1 MLSQNGLWKNKL
13 GYCMLATMKVT
24 AIPVKDFAAWR
35 MKNAKT
41 LLDLE
46 MHPDRVV
53 LGWYVDLGRILVL
66 LSQTVRSLDFANE
79 SLGTG
84 C

>member
-13 GYCMLATMKVT
+13 GYCMIATMKVT
-24 AIPVKDFAAWR
+24 AITVKDFAAWR

-46 MHPDRVV
+46 MHPDHLDNPKISPMKAVEQV
-53 LGWYVDLGRILVL
+53 AE
-66 LSQTVRSLDFANE
+66 QPNRS
-79 SLGTG
+79 
-84 C
+84 

>member
-24 AIPVKDFAAWR
+24 AIPVKDLATWR

-41 LLDLE
+41 FLDLE
-46 MHPDRVV
+46 VHSDCLV
-53 LGWYVDLGRILVL
+53 LG
-66 LSQTVRSLDFANE
+66 
-79 SLGTG
+79 
-84 C
+84 

>member
-13 GYCMLATMKVT
+13 GYCILATMKVT
-24 AIPVKDFAAWR
+24 AVPVKDLAAWR

-46 MHPDRVV
+46 VHSDCLV
-53 LGWYVDLGRILVL
+53 LGWHVVLERILGL
-66 LSQTVRSLDFANE
+66 LCQALQSQDFANE
-79 SLGTG
+79 SSGTG

>member
-24 AIPVKDFAAWR
+24 AITVKDFAAWR
-35 MKNAKT
+35 MKNAKS

-46 MHPDRVV
+46 MHPDHLV
-53 LGWYVDLGRILVL
+53 LGWYVDLEGILGL
-66 LSQTVRSLDFANE
+66 RCQALQPQDFANE
-79 SLGTG
+79 SCGTG
-84 C
+84 

>member
-1 MLSQNGLWKNKL
+1 MLSQNGLWKSKL
-13 GYCMLATMKVT
+13 GYCTVATMKVT

-46 MHPDRVV
+46 MHPDHLM
-53 LGWYVDLGRILVL
+53 LGWYVDLGRILGL
-66 LSQTVRSLDFANE
+66 LSQTVRSLDFANG
-79 SLGTG
+79 SLETG
-84 C
+84 

>member
-24 AIPVKDFAAWR
+24 AIPVKDLAAWR
-35 MKNAKT
+35 MKNAKS

-46 MHPDRVV
+46 MKAVEQVAEQPN
-53 LGWYVDLGRILVL
+53 
-66 LSQTVRSLDFANE
+66 RS
-79 SLGTG
+79 
-84 C
+84 

>member
-13 GYCMLATMKVT
+13 GYCMIAMMKVT

-35 MKNAKT
+35 MKNAKS

-46 MHPDRVV
+46 MHSDHLV
-53 LGWYVDLGRILVL
+53 LGWYVDLEGILGL
-66 LSQTVRSLDFANE
+66 RCQALQPQDFANE
-79 SLGTG
+79 SCGTG
-84 C
+84 